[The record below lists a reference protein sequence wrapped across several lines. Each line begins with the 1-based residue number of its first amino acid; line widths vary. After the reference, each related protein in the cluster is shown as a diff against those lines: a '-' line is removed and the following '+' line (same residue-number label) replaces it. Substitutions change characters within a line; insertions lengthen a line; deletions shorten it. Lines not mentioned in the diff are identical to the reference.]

1 MYTLIYLTTTPMTL
15 FGKFVFTVL
24 GIVLAFGV
32 FYGVTSFV
40 KDDSK
45 KVAVEEQA
53 PVIETVDSTA
63 SSTDTTS
70 TSTVDTNKK
79 PFYELLGTIGD
90 RTCTINQMMGTV
102 SSVGTVY
109 MHEGL
114 VRAEFSTSIANNTIK
129 STMIARDGYMY
140 SWTDTASSTGTKS
153 KMPTR
158 GADGKVVTNSAVK
171 TWDGSQVKD
180 YTCRDGK
187 VDEALF
193 EIPKQITF
201 ATQ

>member
-1 MYTLIYLTTTPMTL
+1 MTL

-24 GIVLAFGV
+24 GIVLAFGI

-40 KDDSK
+40 KDDSAQE
-45 KVAVEEQA
+45 VAKEAVPVMEETA
-53 PVIETVDSTA
+53 TPTA
-63 SSTDTTS
+63 SSTDASS
-70 TSTVDTNKK
+70 TSALNTAKK
-79 PFYELLGTIGD
+79 PFYELLATEGD
-90 RTCTINQMMGTV
+90 RTCTITQMMGTV

-180 YTCRDGK
+180 YTCTDWK
-187 VDEALF
+187 ADATLF